1 MARRSRASV
10 NRNHDLS
17 QPVETMPRSADLQGA
32 DSTTFR
38 SVSRTVQE
46 YHSPANFEIRQGES
60 CLTALLD
67 SAKARPYGVLFTRP
81 RNYEWINVTAEDFV
95 REIYEVAKGLIANGV
110 QPGDRIA
117 LLATTRYEW
126 SLLDFAI
133 WAAGAASVPIY
144 PSSSFSQVQWILED
158 SGAVLGI
165 TETREHTETMEHL
178 LLGDDGRPALQGSPS
193 QLRRILEINS
203 SAVETLKFEGRPVDD
218 AAVDERIA
226 DTRLE
231 DLASIVYTSG
241 TTGRPKGCE
250 LTHHNWIHQI
260 RGLLTH
266 PIGAIA
272 VPGTR
277 VVTYLPMAHV
287 LARAVSLAIAIGGA
301 TQSHW
306 SDTSTLTVELQRS
319 HPNMLLGVPR
329 VFEKVRNAAA
339 HNAQSGGPVKAAIFA
354 RAEKT
359 AIEYSQ
365 ALDTEDGPSKLLQ
378 AKRKVFDKLVYTK
391 IRDAIGGAVWY
402 CITGG
407 SPMARELS
415 HFFRGLG
422 LPIYEGYGLTETAAA
437 AAVDFEDQKIGTVGQ
452 PMPGVTI
459 RVNDDGEVL
468 VKGDIVFRGY
478 WNNPEATAA
487 AKDAEGWYNTGDLGE
502 LHESGH
508 LEITGRKKDLIVTA
522 GGKNVSPG
530 PLEEELRSH
539 PLISQAMLVGDGK
552 PFIGLLVTLEEDA
565 LTRWK
570 LEHNIPESTALKDLA
585 TDPKLRAEIQDA
597 VNAANQTVSH
607 TESIKKFFI
616 LDRDLTEEDDE
627 LTPTLKVKRNVVLR
641 RYSDA
646 IDFLYRPR

>member
-1 MARRSRASV
+1 M
-10 NRNHDLS
+10 
-17 QPVETMPRSADLQGA
+17 
-32 DSTTFR
+32 
-38 SVSRTVQE
+38 QE
-46 YHSPANFEIRQGES
+46 FHSPANFQIKEGES

-95 REIYEVAKGLIANGV
+95 RDIYDVAKGLIANGV
-110 QPGDRIA
+110 QQGDRVA
-117 LLATTRYEW
+117 LLAATRYEW

-144 PSSSFSQVQWILED
+144 PSSSFGQVRWIVED

-165 TETREHTETMEHL
+165 TETREHTELMEHL
-178 LLGDDGRPALQGSPS
+178 LLNESGQPVLQGSPT
-193 QLRRILEINS
+193 QLRRILEIDS
-203 SAVETLKFEGRPVDD
+203 SAIETLKFEGRPLSDED
-218 AAVDERIA
+218 VDERIA
-226 DTRLE
+226 GTRLE

-241 TTGRPKGCE
+241 TTGRPKGCA
-250 LTHHNWIHQI
+250 LSHHNWIHQI

-287 LARAVSLAIAIGGA
+287 LARAVSLAVAIGGA

-339 HNAQSGGPVKAAIFA
+339 HKAQAGGPVQAGIFKQ
-354 RAEKT
+354 AEKT
-359 AIEYSQ
+359 AIDYSQ
-365 ALDTEDGPSKLLQ
+365 ALDTEEGPSRFLA
-378 AKRKVFDKLVYTK
+378 AKRRLFDRLVYTK
-391 IRDAIGGAVWY
+391 LRDAIGGAVWY

-407 SPMARELS
+407 SSMSAELS
-415 HFFRGLG
+415 HFFRGVG

-437 AAVDFEDQKIGTVGQ
+437 AAVDFEDQRIGTVGK

-459 RVNDDGEVL
+459 RTNEDGEVL
-468 VKGDIVFRGY
+468 VKGDIVFQGY
-478 WNNPEATAA
+478 WNNPEATKEAIT
-487 AKDAEGWYNTGDLGE
+487 DGGWYNTGDLGE
-502 LHESGH
+502 IHDSGH

-522 GGKNVSPG
+522 GGKNISPG
-530 PLEEELRSH
+530 PLEEALGSH

-552 PFIGLLVTLEEDA
+552 PFVGALVTLDEDA
-565 LTRWK
+565 VTRWK
-570 LEHNIPESTALKDLA
+570 LEHNVAESTAVKDLA

-597 VNAANQTVSH
+597 VNAANQSVSH

-627 LTPTLKVKRNVVLR
+627 LTPTLKIKRNVVAR
-641 RYSDA
+641 RYADA
-646 IDFLYRPR
+646 IDFLYRDR